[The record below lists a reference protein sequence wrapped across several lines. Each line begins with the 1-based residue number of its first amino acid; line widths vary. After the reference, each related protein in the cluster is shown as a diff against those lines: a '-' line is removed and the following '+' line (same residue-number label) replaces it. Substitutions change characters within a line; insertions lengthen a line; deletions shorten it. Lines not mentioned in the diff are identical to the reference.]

1 MYSRRSLGGVGM
13 GGIWQQ
19 QRTLG
24 YLNEGKPDVPK
35 TLARVWN
42 LLRSYHW
49 QMVLMTVVILLG
61 VGVGLVPAL
70 LIRELIDTAIP
81 QHNFQMVLLLGL
93 GMLIFPLLG
102 ALLNLAQN
110 YLSALVSQGLI
121 ADLREQLYRHVQ
133 SLGLD
138 FFTWTRAGE
147 IQTRFVNDASAI
159 QNVVSQSFMG
169 TLSNL
174 VTVIG
179 TLIVMFVVNWQL
191 AIAAAL
197 ALPAFAFPVL
207 YYGKRSYKAVEHAQ
221 RALGEMSVVLEETM
235 GLSGALVIKSF
246 GTEVREYLRFRKAN
260 RDVRSTQLEQALVT
274 QWAAV
279 VVQSLAALGPAVLY
293 TYGAYLVIT
302 HQVALGTIV
311 AFATYLAQLYRPA
324 SSLAG
329 ANATI
334 LGGLALFDRVFQ
346 FLDLPQSV
354 KEATNPQP
362 LPAKPTQGIAF
373 EHTSFAYVGGP
384 EVLHDVSFAA
394 PVGKLTALVGPSG
407 AGKSTI
413 LSLAARFYDPTAGSV
428 KLDGIDLRD
437 ISNADLRSRVA
448 VVTQDVFLFH
458 TSLRENLCHGAP
470 EVSEAELKTAI
481 EAAQLQDLVER
492 LPDGLD
498 TIVGERGY
506 RLSGGEKQRVAI
518 ARALLRH
525 APYLL
530 LDEATSSLDSQAERL
545 IQQALDTL
553 LQGRTVIA
561 IAHRLSTIQR
571 AEQILVVDQGRI
583 VERGTHETLL
593 QQSGLYQHLYEAQFN
608 SPTNNTANSS
618 TDGADDNAD
627 SIVNGTGKQGVIT
640 FLPERR

>member
-13 GGIWQQ
+13 GGLWQQ
-19 QRTLG
+19 RQTLS
-24 YLNEGKPDVPK
+24 YLKEGKPPDARR

-42 LLRSYHW
+42 LLRSYRW
-49 QMVLMTVVILLG
+49 QMVLTTAVILLG
-61 VGVGLVPAL
+61 TGVGLLPAL
-70 LIRELIDTAIP
+70 LIRALIDTAIP
-81 QHNFQMVLLLGL
+81 ERNFQMALLLGL
-93 GMLIFPLLG
+93 GMLLFPLLG

-174 VTVIG
+174 VAVAG
-179 TLIVMFVVNWQL
+179 TLIIMFAINWQL
-191 AIAAAL
+191 AIAATL

-207 YYGKRSYKAVEHAQ
+207 YFGKRSYRAVEQAQ

-246 GTEVREYLRFRKAN
+246 GTQLREFLRFRKAN
-260 RDVRSTQLEQALVT
+260 RDVRSTQLGQALVT

-293 TYGAYLVIT
+293 TYGAYLVIS
-302 HQVALGTIV
+302 HQVALGTVV

-354 KEATNPQP
+354 KETDRP
-362 LPAKPTQGIAF
+362 LPLPSHPTAGIAF
-373 EHTSFAYVGGP
+373 EHVSFAYGKGP
-384 EVLHDVSFAA
+384 EVLHNISFVA

-413 LSLAARFYDPTAGSV
+413 LSLAARFYDPTTGCV

-437 ISNADLRSRVA
+437 IANDDLRSRVA

-458 TSLRENLCHGAP
+458 TSLRENLCYGAP
-470 EVSEAELKTAI
+470 EVSETALQTAI
-481 EAAQLQDLVER
+481 DAAQLHDLVER

-571 AEQILVVDQGRI
+571 AEQILVIDEGHI
-583 VERGTHETLL
+583 VERGPHAALL
-593 QQSGLYQHLYEAQFN
+593 QQSGLYRRLYEAQFN
-608 SPTNNTANSS
+608 SAVQTGRDLSS
-618 TDGADDNAD
+618 
-627 SIVNGTGKQGVIT
+627 
-640 FLPERR
+640 

>member
-1 MYSRRSLGGVGM
+1 M

-19 QRTLG
+19 RQTLS
-24 YLNEGKPDVPK
+24 YLKNGKPDVPR
-35 TLARVWN
+35 TLARVWK
-42 LLRSYHW
+42 LLRSYRW
-49 QMVLMTVVILLG
+49 QIALTTLVILLG
-61 VGVGLVPAL
+61 VGVGLIPAL

-81 QHNFQMVLLLGL
+81 GHNVHLVLLLGL

-102 ALLNLAQN
+102 ALLGMAQN
-110 YLSALVSQGLI
+110 YLSAVISQGLI

-147 IQTRFVNDASAI
+147 IQTRFVNDASSI

-207 YYGKRSYKAVEHAQ
+207 HFGKRSYRAVENAQ
-221 RALGEMSVVLEETM
+221 RALGEMSVVLEESM

-246 GTEVREYLRFRKAN
+246 GTQVREFLRFRKAN
-260 RDVRSTQLEQALVT
+260 RDVHSTQLEQAIVT
-274 QWAAV
+274 QWASV
-279 VVQSLAALGPAVLY
+279 VVQALAALGPAILY

-354 KEATNPQP
+354 QEAEHPQS
-362 LPAKPTQGIAF
+362 LPAKPTLGIAF
-373 EHTSFAYVGGP
+373 EDVSFTYGNGP
-384 EVLHDVSFAA
+384 EVLHNVSFVA

-413 LSLAARFYDPTAGSV
+413 LSLAARFYDPTTGSV
-428 KLDGIDLRD
+428 KLDSIDLRD
-437 ISNADLRSRVA
+437 ISNDDLRSRVA
-448 VVTQDVFLFH
+448 VVTQDIFLFH
-458 TSLRENLCHGAP
+458 TSLRENLCYGAP
-470 EVSEAELKTAI
+470 EVSEAELHTAI
-481 EAAQLQDLVER
+481 AAAQLQDLVER

-571 AEQILVVDQGRI
+571 AEQILVVDQGHI

-593 QQSGLYQHLYEAQFN
+593 QQSGLYQHLYEAQFSN
-608 SPTNNTANSS
+608 PTSSKAGNTAY
-618 TDGADDNAD
+618 AR
-627 SIVNGTGKQGVIT
+627 
-640 FLPERR
+640 E